1 MSKIFLI
8 IDEEEAMLKETLESL
23 TIKAQEFLI
32 ASRIESTVK
41 VAKITVDTRSKVDSL
56 INRIE
61 IC

>member
-23 TIKAQEFLI
+23 TIKGQESLI

-41 VAKITVDTRSKVDSL
+41 VAKVTTDTRSKTDSL
-56 INRIE
+56 NNRIE

>member
-41 VAKITVDTRSKVDSL
+41 VAKITIDTRSKVDSL

>member
-61 IC
+61 IF